1 MWRNYWTVAV
11 RALAKSK
18 TYSLINIVGLAIGMA
33 ACMALLL
40 YVRFEHSYDAWLPNL
55 APSETLLHRFQSGK
69 VSWAQFAKT
78 YQVELFESAA
88 VDDDNPRIKNH
99 GQKFTL
105 RLIKELAAHQPVTL
119 LCSCAAG
126 EMHCHR
132 HVLKKLLES
141 SKV

>member
-1 MWRNYWTVAV
+1 MPKTRIHTKCVTEPIEQEHDGLRLAV
-11 RALAKSK
+11 TRYLPR
-18 TYSLINIVGLAIGMA
+18 G
-33 ACMALLL
+33 
-40 YVRFEHSYDAWLPNL
+40 VRRSRYHAWLPNL
-55 APSETLLHRFQSGK
+55 APSETLLHRFQAGK
-69 VSWAQFAKT
+69 VSWAQFSKT